1 MMIALFSARYTSR
14 VGDSCFCG
22 FPREKVVDGDCH
34 ALDAVDFGRRF
45 GGEAYAMKK
54 ARGAKSFGAVLREKR
69 MAKKITL
76 RKFAE
81 MIGVSATYLSQV
93 EQDHFAPPTADR
105 VTKIAELLGEDS
117 DEWIRL
123 ADRVPDDV
131 YVLVRQHP
139 KDMPDLMRLASG
151 LSRKPFEVIKEQI
164 RKMKKRGK

>member
-1 MMIALFSARYTSR
+1 MVEVFSARYTSIA
-14 VGDSCFCG
+14 GGSCFCDHR
-22 FPREKVVDGDCH
+22 REVRVDGDCH
-34 ALDAVDFGRRF
+34 ALDAVDCGRPF
-45 GGEAYAMKK
+45 GGEACEMKK

-76 RKFAE
+76 RKFAD

-105 VTKIAELLGEDS
+105 VTKIAELLGEDT
-117 DEWIRL
+117 DEWVRL

-131 YVLVRQHP
+131 DVMVRQHP
-139 KDMPDLMRLASG
+139 KDMPELMRLATG
-151 LSRKPFEVIKEQI
+151 LSPEQFEVIKEQI

>member
-1 MMIALFSARYTSR
+1 MIAVFSSRYTPR
-14 VGDSCFCG
+14 VGGSRFCS
-22 FPREKVVDGDCH
+22 FRREIVVDGDCN

-45 GGEAYAMKK
+45 GGEACEMKK

-69 MAKKITL
+69 TAKKITL

-105 VTKIAELLGEDS
+105 VTKIAELLGEDP

-131 YVLVRQHP
+131 DVMVRQHP
-139 KDMPDLMRLASG
+139 KDMPELMRLATG
-151 LSRKPFEVIKEQI
+151 LSPKQFEIIKEQI

>member
-1 MMIALFSARYTSR
+1 MIAVFSARYTTEA
-14 VGDSCFCG
+14 GGSCFG
-22 FPREKVVDGDCH
+22 RFLREKVVDGDCH
-34 ALDAVDFGRRF
+34 ALDAVDIGRRF
-45 GGEAYAMKK
+45 GGEVCAMTKT
-54 ARGAKSFGAVLREKR
+54 RGAKSFGAVLRKKR

-105 VTKIAELLGEDS
+105 VTKIAELLGEDP

-131 YVLVRQHP
+131 DVMVRQHP
-139 KDMPDLMRLASG
+139 KDMPELMRLATG
-151 LSRKPFEVIKEQI
+151 LSPKQFEVIKEQI

>member
-1 MMIALFSARYTSR
+1 MT
-14 VGDSCFCG
+14 
-22 FPREKVVDGDCH
+22 KT
-34 ALDAVDFGRRF
+34 
-45 GGEAYAMKK
+45 
-54 ARGAKSFGAVLREKR
+54 RGAKSFGAVLREKR

-105 VTKIAELLGEDS
+105 VTKIAELLGEDP

-131 YVLVRQHP
+131 DVMVRQHP
-139 KDMPDLMRLASG
+139 KDMPELMRLATG
-151 LSRKPFEVIKEQI
+151 LSPKQFEVIKEQI

>member
-1 MMIALFSARYTSR
+1 
-14 VGDSCFCG
+14 
-22 FPREKVVDGDCH
+22 VVDGDCH
-34 ALDAVDFGRRF
+34 ALDAVDFGRTF
-45 GGEAYAMKK
+45 GGEACAMTKT
-54 ARGAKSFGAVLREKR
+54 RGAKSFGAVLREKR

-131 YVLVRQHP
+131 DVMVRQHP
-139 KDMPDLMRLASG
+139 KDMPELMRLATG
-151 LSRKPFEVIKEQI
+151 LSPKQFEVIKEQI
-164 RKMKKRGK
+164 RKRKKRGK

>member
-1 MMIALFSARYTSR
+1 MIAVFSARYTAEA
-14 VGDSCFCG
+14 GGSCFG
-22 FPREKVVDGDCH
+22 RFPREKVVDGDCH
-34 ALDAVDFGRRF
+34 GLDAVDFGRAF
-45 GGEAYAMKK
+45 GGEACAMTKT
-54 ARGAKSFGAVLREKR
+54 RGAKSFGAVLREKR

-105 VTKIAELLGEDS
+105 VTKIAELLGEDP

-131 YVLVRQHP
+131 DVMVRQHP
-139 KDMPDLMRLASG
+139 KDMPELMRLATG
-151 LSRKPFEVIKEQI
+151 LSPKQFEVIKEQI